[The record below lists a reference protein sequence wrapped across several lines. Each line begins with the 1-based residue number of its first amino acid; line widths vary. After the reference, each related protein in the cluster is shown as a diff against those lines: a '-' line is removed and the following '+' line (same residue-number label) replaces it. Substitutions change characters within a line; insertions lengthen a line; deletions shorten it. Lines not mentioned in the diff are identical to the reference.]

1 MLSKIKQFLPGS
13 SRSLHAMHNDIQIL
27 RDDIIRFQQETQE
40 QIERLYKRVET
51 ADNGINMNIDY
62 KFDCRTIPMIEAIA
76 NDIDA
81 HDEHMKMF
89 AWDNYRKPGESI
101 QDAKKRFFRELPKA
115 EGGLRLLQL
124 GCGKLLGEFDA
135 LCKDNNID
143 YWINFGTLIGAI
155 RHKGFI
161 PWDDDT
167 DLGIMR
173 DDLERLQE
181 IVRSDRRYKITVV
194 YDHYVHCRQIR
205 FLYNDEDIPCFLD
218 LFIYDWAPSID
229 NDYAE
234 KQRELRRTMVEE
246 METDSELDFWK
257 NEPYYSGEKNCNI
270 QKHFDSCLE
279 RSKEAGLICDKKDAV
294 GIMWSIDNLDD
305 GKQRQW
311 VYPIEDLY
319 PTQQI
324 KFEGEQLKA
333 PCNPDIFL
341 WSCYGNIYDLPKD
354 INTHFEHV
362 NHDDLECGNANN
374 AIRKLIASD

>member
-1 MLSKIKQFLPGS
+1 MLSMIKQFLPGS

-40 QIERLYKRVET
+40 QIKRLYKRVET

-62 KFDCRTIPMIEAIA
+62 KFDCRTIPMIESIA

-89 AWDNYRKPGESI
+89 AWDNYRKPSESI

-124 GCGKLLGEFDA
+124 GCGKLLGEFDT

-181 IVRSDRRYKITVV
+181 IVRSDHRYKITVV
-194 YDHYVHCRQIR
+194 YDYYVHCRQIR

-229 NDYAE
+229 NGSAE

-246 METDSELDFWK
+246 MEADSELDFWK
-257 NEPYYSGEKNCNI
+257 NEPYYSGEKNFNI
-270 QKHFDSCLE
+270 QKYFDSCLE

-324 KFEGEQLKA
+324 EFEGEQLKA
-333 PCNPDIFL
+333 PYNPDIFL
-341 WSCYGNIYDLPKD
+341 WSRYGNIYDLPKD

-374 AIRKLIASD
+374 AIRKIIASD

>member
-1 MLSKIKQFLPGS
+1 
-13 SRSLHAMHNDIQIL
+13 MHNDIQIL

-62 KFDCRTIPMIEAIA
+62 KFDCRTIPMIESIA

-89 AWDNYRKPGESI
+89 AWDNYRKPSESI

-135 LCKDNNID
+135 LCNDNNID

-205 FLYNDEDIPCFLD
+205 FLYNDENIPCFLD

-229 NDYAE
+229 NDSAE
-234 KQRELRRTMVEE
+234 KQRELRQIMVKE
-246 METDSELDFWK
+246 METDTELDFWK
-257 NEPYYSGEKNCNI
+257 NEPYYSGEKNCII

-305 GKQRQW
+305 GKQKQW

-324 KFEGEQLKA
+324 KFEGKQLKA

-341 WSCYGNIYDLPKD
+341 RSRYGNIYDLPKD

-374 AIRKLIASD
+374 AIRKLIAGD

>member
-1 MLSKIKQFLPGS
+1 MEAIYEGKPFMLSKIKQFLPGS

-62 KFDCRTIPMIEAIA
+62 KFDCRTIPMIESIA

-218 LFIYDWAPSID
+218 PVSYTHLT
-229 NDYAE
+229 
-234 KQRELRRTMVEE
+234 L
-246 METDSELDFWK
+246 
-257 NEPYYSGEKNCNI
+257 
-270 QKHFDSCLE
+270 
-279 RSKEAGLICDKKDAV
+279 
-294 GIMWSIDNLDD
+294 
-305 GKQRQW
+305 
-311 VYPIEDLY
+311 
-319 PTQQI
+319 PT
-324 KFEGEQLKA
+324 
-333 PCNPDIFL
+333 N
-341 WSCYGNIYDLPKD
+341 
-354 INTHFEHV
+354 
-362 NHDDLECGNANN
+362 
-374 AIRKLIASD
+374 